1 MADASEMNK
10 GVQILLERMDSNP
23 QEFIP
28 DLLGQYPPKWRNI
41 LMAVECRAIK
51 YKDHKT
57 ELPFLSDN
65 EIKVLWQKM
74 QTLQG
79 ELFTEQVMDTLL
91 RDAHNARMEELRE
104 LPLLLEELEKRSPS
118 ELSSLVQRV
127 TGGSLKKIK

>member
-74 QTLQG
+74 QSLQG

-104 LPLLLEELEKRSPS
+104 LPLLLEELEKHSPS

>member
-1 MADASEMNK
+1 MGDASEMNK

>member
-1 MADASEMNK
+1 MGDASEMNK

-74 QTLQG
+74 QSLQG

-104 LPLLLEELEKRSPS
+104 LPLLLEELEKHSPS

>member
-1 MADASEMNK
+1 MGDVSEMNK
-10 GVQILLERMDSNP
+10 GVQILLERMESNP

-51 YKDHKT
+51 DKDYKN

-65 EIKVLWQKM
+65 EIKALWQKM
-74 QTLQG
+74 QSLQG

-104 LPLLLEELEKRSPS
+104 LPLLLEELERHSPS